1 MLGGKLL
8 GTYWE
13 TIGKI
18 RIFPKIGYWTQSGQ
32 SNGTS
37 SLHINSEMMSHYSA
51 ISMKNVMLTVTT
63 VISEPYTM
71 FKDSAETRIGNEQF
85 EGFAVDLIE
94 ELSKIMGFNYR
105 FKLVSD
111 GAYGIKDEESGEWN
125 GMIGELIRNEADIAI
140 VDLTITFKR
149 EEAVDFTQP
158 FMNTGISI
166 LFKKPTTKVTTL
178 FSFLSPFQ
186 NIALLEDLNEMRN
199 DESIPYSVSRHHPLL
214 SLIALPDIQE

>member
-1 MLGGKLL
+1 
-8 GTYWE
+8 
-13 TIGKI
+13 
-18 RIFPKIGYWTQSGQ
+18 
-32 SNGTS
+32 
-37 SLHINSEMMSHYSA
+37 MSHYSA
-51 ISMKNVMLTVTT
+51 IAMKNVMLTVTT

-71 FKDSAETRIGNEQF
+71 LKESANQRLGNEQF

-94 ELSKIMGFNYR
+94 ELSKIMGFRYQ

-111 GAYGIKDEESGEWN
+111 GAYGIKDENGEWN
-125 GMIGELIRNEADIAI
+125 GMIGQLSHSLCSHSLHVTHVVSGELIRGEADIAI
-140 VDLTITFKR
+140 VDLTITLKR

-186 NIALLEDLNEMRN
+186 
-199 DESIPYSVSRHHPLL
+199 SIVWIYVVGAYLSVSTILFIVGRLTPCNL
-214 SLIALPDIQE
+214 SLFNSNICLDFAIINLHFGQLSFI